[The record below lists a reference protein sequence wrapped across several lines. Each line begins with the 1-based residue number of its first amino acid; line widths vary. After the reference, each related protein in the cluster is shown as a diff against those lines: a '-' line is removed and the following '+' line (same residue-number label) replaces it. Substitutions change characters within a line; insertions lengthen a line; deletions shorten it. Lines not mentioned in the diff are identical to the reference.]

1 MRGNFWLKNG
11 GRISSV
17 PFYCKRI
24 HLPAHT
30 PLSPQI
36 PHEIPAPT
44 HCQPQPLLTRKRQQK
59 APLAGGRKAA
69 ETGALELGST
79 YRKRPAKFRP
89 GRQRR
94 LQDAVQQFQSLSNY
108 LPSIGRSRSELPC
121 IIERAPKAA
130 AIFPSC
136 FLLQIQHIGIRLHH
150 RRKRR
155 SFSAHSSA
163 YPQQTNH
170 HSLDHQAQTFGFSPT
185 G

>member
-69 ETGALELGST
+69 ETGALELGSSNREKSRQHAPWGKCSVSDHFNDFSMLELWPIN
-79 YRKRPAKFRP
+79 RKKSAPR
-89 GRQRR
+89 GTGLQSRQT
-94 LQDAVQQFQSLSNY
+94 
-108 LPSIGRSRSELPC
+108 
-121 IIERAPKAA
+121 
-130 AIFPSC
+130 
-136 FLLQIQHIGIRLHH
+136 
-150 RRKRR
+150 
-155 SFSAHSSA
+155 A
-163 YPQQTNH
+163 Y
-170 HSLDHQAQTFGFSPT
+170 F
-185 G
+185 